1 LQSALKWINI
11 GYNFREDMSE
21 LLYEKFDDEVS
32 IYKFL
37 NKISKDKLVRVVSIV
52 RLSGSEEE
60 NFELYYKFL
69 EEGLK

>member
-1 LQSALKWINI
+1 
-11 GYNFREDMSE
+11 MSE

-69 EEGLK
+69 EEGTK